1 MGLGVSNIQAHSV
14 LLQFIPGF
22 DGKTS
27 ITLWIVEAM
36 EVEESTDYAEIYTVP
51 RSLEYEPRFEK
62 TGLRGFR
69 PGPTQTGL
77 YSHRRRLEVL
87 NFGFSK

>member
-1 MGLGVSNIQAHSV
+1 MRQWVLEYLTSYFAIILETPGAPMGLGVSNIQAHSV

-36 EVEESTDYAEIYTVP
+36 EVEESTDYVEIYTV
-51 RSLEYEPRFEK
+51 L
-62 TGLRGFR
+62 
-69 PGPTQTGL
+69 
-77 YSHRRRLEVL
+77 
-87 NFGFSK
+87 

>member
-36 EVEESTDYAEIYTVP
+36 EVEESTDYVEIYTVP
-51 RSLEYEPRFEK
+51 SFY
-62 TGLRGFR
+62 
-69 PGPTQTGL
+69 
-77 YSHRRRLEVL
+77 
-87 NFGFSK
+87 